1 MVHFFLPFLS
11 CYLSNFLFDVPPQ
24 DRCGEF
30 LPIKESSDQ
39 EPRKPKD
46 GVYHVFTDVVE
57 VKKFLTHPKFVLVES
72 ESEADI
78 LWIRENLK
86 DFR

>member
-1 MVHFFLPFLS
+1 M
-11 CYLSNFLFDVPPQ
+11 
-24 DRCGEF
+24 
-30 LPIKESSDQ
+30 PIKESSDQ

-46 GVYHVFTDVVE
+46 GVYRVFTDVVE
-57 VKKFLTHPKFVLVES
+57 VKKFLTHPRFVLVES

-78 LWIRENLK
+78 LWIRENLR